1 MSYVVESGSSQRA
14 RKRRRTA
21 ITLLVAVALL
31 AVAFY
36 YASSYFKKQPTA
48 SAACSSATRTTP
60 APAVQGGPPSPGQI
74 TVNVYNATGR
84 DGLAGD
90 AAKTVKARG
99 FVVGTVANDPAR
111 KQVAGTAEVRYGKN
125 GEAAAKVV
133 SALVAG
139 AAPVTD
145 ARADASVD
153 LVLGSGFTTI
163 AAPAAPGGPA
173 APPTATAGAKPGATA
188 GATAPPTS
196 APC

>member
-1 MSYVVESGSSQRA
+1 MSYVVESGSSLRA

-21 ITLLVAVALL
+21 ITLLIAVALL
-31 AVAFY
+31 AGAFY

-48 SAACSSATRTTP
+48 AAACATATRTTP
-60 APAVQGGPPSPGQI
+60 APAAPGAAPQPGQI

-84 DGLAGD
+84 PGLAGD
-90 AAKTVKARG
+90 AAKIVKGRG
-99 FVVGTVANDPAR
+99 FVVGTVGNDPAK
-111 KQVAGTAEVRYGKN
+111 KQIAGTAEVRYGKN

-153 LVLGSGFTTI
+153 LVLGNAFT
-163 AAPAAPGGPA
+163 AVVA
-173 APPTATAGAKPGATA
+173 APPAPPAGSPAGTA
-188 GATAPPTS
+188 GATA
-196 APC
+196 APASPRC